1 MTKASESADA
11 LFKEH
16 IEWTTALGNEKS
28 CLLDTINKECEQLR
42 DFVLKT
48 TNRASSHR
56 ETLQVK
62 YDEKLD
68 KIKDICATYF
78 SKYEK

>member
-1 MTKASESADA
+1 M
-11 LFKEH
+11 
-16 IEWTTALGNEKS
+16 
-28 CLLDTINKECEQLR
+28 NKIMEENSQLK

-68 KIKDICATYF
+68 KIKDICAIYF